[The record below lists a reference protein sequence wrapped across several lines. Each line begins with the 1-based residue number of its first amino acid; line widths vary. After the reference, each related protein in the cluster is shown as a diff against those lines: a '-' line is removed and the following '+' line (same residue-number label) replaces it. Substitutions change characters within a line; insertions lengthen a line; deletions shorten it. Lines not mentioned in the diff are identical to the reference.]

1 MWRKDSPLLVVVGV
15 VTYLFLGPSSVLL
28 DGLGQQYSLVL
39 GHRAVL
45 LQLGD
50 YLEPR
55 VKSWRKTV
63 IKSGSRVR
71 TGEVNAISRRL
82 FLYIH
87 RDSNSRSLTHAH
99 ALTAGRLLESASAH
113 DFVTRSQTST
123 APRQL
128 LCGHG
133 FGEHRTRRRRRHT
146 H

>member
-1 MWRKDSPLLVVVGV
+1 MAQGFSLLVVVGV

-28 DGLGQQYSLVL
+28 DGLGQQYSLVF

-63 IKSGSRVR
+63 IRSGSRVGSGTR
-71 TGEVNAISRRL
+71 FPAVY
-82 FLYIH
+82 LYIH

-133 FGEHRTRRRRRHT
+133 FGEHRTRRRRHT